1 MMIQGGERTRSG
13 GGSGGD
19 GSDEEEELE
28 VGKSRGVSKSSWKR
42 LFELV
47 RMESPGRNEIV
58 YRDGSSLGQS
68 SVSDASYIIHPD
80 CWRYT
85 LWLHFILLWAVYSS
99 FFTPLEFGFF
109 RGLPENLFLLDIAGQ
124 IAFLIDIAVHFFV
137 AYRDPHSYRLVC
149 SHKLIAIRYLKSRF
163 LIDFLGCLPWD
174 AIFKVSGRK
183 EAVRYMLWIR
193 LSRAKRVSE
202 FFERLEKD
210 IRIKYLFTRI
220 VKLLVVELYCTHTAA
235 CIFYYLA
242 TTMPPSQEGYT
253 WIGSLQMGD
262 YSYTSFREIDL
273 WKRYITS
280 LYFAIVTM
288 ATVGYG
294 EIHAVNVREMIFV
307 MIYVSFDMILGA
319 YLLGNM
325 TALIVKG
332 SKTEKFRD
340 RMTDL
345 IEYMN
350 RNKLGKGT
358 SNEIKRHLR
367 LQYDRSYTEAS
378 VLQEIPASIRTKISQ
393 KIYEPYI
400 KEVSLFRGC
409 SLGFIKQIAIRV
421 HEEFFLPGEVI
432 IEQGH
437 ETDQLYVVCHG
448 ELEEFGRGENDR
460 EEEFLKRLQTYSS
473 FGEVSFLCNTPQPY
487 SIRVREL
494 CRVLRLDKQSF
505 IEILDI
511 YFSDGRI
518 ILNNLLEGKDA
529 NLRNELLESDVTLSI
544 EKSESEL
551 AMRLNCAAFNGDYYR
566 LKRLIGAGAD
576 PNKADYD
583 RRSPLHIA
591 ASKGY
596 EDISLLLIEQGVD
609 VNILDKFGNTPLL
622 EAIKGGHDE
631 VAALLVQAGASLGI
645 DDAGGF
651 LFTTVAK
658 RDLNLLKRVLA
669 NGINPNAKNFDYR
682 TPLHIAASEGLHSI
696 ASLLVEAG
704 ASVFPK
710 DRWGNTPLDEARSGG
725 NKDLIKLLEAARASQ
740 IADDMQRMKCTVFP
754 FHPWDPKEKRRD
766 GVVLWVPQTIEELV
780 NAAMEELKSSGGY
793 ILSENGGKILDV
805 NMISHDQKLFLVS
818 E

>member
-1 MMIQGGERTRSG
+1 MQGRERARG
-13 GGSGGD
+13 GGHGGD
-19 GSDEEEELE
+19 HEQSEEEELE
-28 VGKSRGVSKSSWKR
+28 DQKLREESKPSWKR
-42 LFELV
+42 LFGLLR
-47 RMESPGRNEIV
+47 RMDSHSGSEIV
-58 YRDGSSLGQS
+58 FRDGNSLGHS
-68 SVSDASYIIHPD
+68 SPSHRYIIRPD
-80 CWRYT
+80 NWWYT
-85 LWLHFILLWAVYSS
+85 VWVHFILIWAVYSS

-124 IAFLIDIAVHFFV
+124 IAFLIDMVVHFFV
-137 AYRDPHSYRLVC
+137 AYRDTHSYRLVYC
-149 SHKLIAIRYLKSRF
+149 HKLIAIRYLKSRF
-163 LIDFLGCLPWD
+163 LVDFLGCLPWD
-174 AIFKVSGRK
+174 AIFKASGRK

-193 LSRAKRVSE
+193 LSRAKRVTE

-210 IRIKYLFTRI
+210 MRINYLFTRI

-235 CIFYYLA
+235 CIFYFLA
-242 TTMPPSQEGYT
+242 TTMPPSHEGYT

-262 YSYTSFREIDL
+262 YHYTHFREIDL
-273 WKRYITS
+273 WKRYVTS

-294 EIHAVNVREMIFV
+294 EIHAVNIREMIFV

-345 IEYMN
+345 IKYMN
-350 RNKLGKGT
+350 RNNLGKSL
-358 SNEIKRHLR
+358 SNEIKGHLR
-367 LQYDRSYTEAS
+367 LQYDRSYTEAA
-378 VLQEIPASIRTKISQ
+378 VLQEIPASIRTK
-393 KIYEPYI
+393 
-400 KEVSLFRGC
+400 
-409 SLGFIKQIAIRV
+409 AIRV

-437 ETDQLYVVCHG
+437 VADQLYVVCHG
-448 ELEEFGRGENDR
+448 ELEEVGRGEND
-460 EEEFLKRLQTYSS
+460 ETEEFLMRLQTYSS

-487 SIRVREL
+487 TIRVREL

-505 IEILDI
+505 TEILDI

-518 ILNNLLEGKDA
+518 ILNNLLEGKDD
-529 NLRNELLESDVTLSI
+529 NIRNELLESDVTLYI

-551 AMRLNCAAFNGDYYR
+551 AMRLNCAAFDGDYYR

-596 EDISLLLIEQGVD
+596 EDITVLLIEQRVD
-609 VNILDKFGNTPLL
+609 VNLSDKFGNTPLL
-622 EAIKGGHDE
+622 EAIKGGHDD
-631 VAALLVQAGASLGI
+631 VASLLVKAGASLTI

-651 LFTTVAK
+651 LCTTVAG

-669 NGINPNAKNFDYR
+669 NGINPNAKNFDHR
-682 TPLHIAASEGLHSI
+682 TPLHIAASEGLLSI
-696 ASLLVEAG
+696 ASLLLEAG

-710 DRWGNTPLDEARSGG
+710 DRWGNSPLDEARIGG
-725 NKDLIKLLEAARASQ
+725 NKDLIKLLEVARASQ
-740 IADDMQRMKCTVFP
+740 MSKFSDYPQLPRDDVQRRKCTVFP
-754 FHPWDPKEKRRD
+754 FHPWDPKEKRRE
-766 GVVLWVPQTIEELV
+766 GIVLWVPQTIEELV
-780 NAAMEELKSSGGY
+780 KAAMEQLKSSGGCL
-793 ILSENGGKILDV
+793 LSENGGKILDV
-805 NMISHDQKLFLVS
+805 NMISDDQKLFLVS

>member
-13 GGSGGD
+13 GGSGGN

-28 VGKSRGVSKSSWKR
+28 VGKSRGESKSSWKR

-47 RMESPGRNEIV
+47 RMESPGRNVIV

-193 LSRAKRVSE
+193 LSRARRVSE
-202 FFERLEKD
+202 FFDRLEKD

-262 YSYTSFREIDL
+262 YNYTSFREIDL

-319 YLLGNM
+319 YLLEIN
-325 TALIVKG
+325 
-332 SKTEKFRD
+332 
-340 RMTDL
+340 
-345 IEYMN
+345 
-350 RNKLGKGT
+350 LGRGT

-367 LQYDRSYTEAS
+367 LQYDRRYTEAS

-437 ETDQLYVVCHG
+437 VSDQLYVVCHG

-460 EEEFLKRLQTYSS
+460 EEEFLKRLQTHSS
-473 FGEVSFLCNTPQPY
+473 FGERSLTYIFLM
-487 SIRVREL
+487 
-494 CRVLRLDKQSF
+494 
-505 IEILDI
+505 
-511 YFSDGRI
+511 GRI

-596 EDISLLLIEQGVD
+596 EDISMLLIEQGVD
-609 VNILDKFGNTPLL
+609 VNISDKFGNTPLL

-631 VAALLVQAGASLGI
+631 VASLLVQAGASLGI

-651 LFTTVAK
+651 LFTTIAK

-696 ASLLVEAG
+696 AGLLVEAG

-710 DRWGNTPLDEARSGG
+710 DRWGNTPLDEARTGG
-725 NKDLIKLLEAARASQ
+725 NKDLIKLLEAARSSQ

-780 NAAMEELKSSGGY
+780 KAAMDELKSSGGY

-805 NMISHDQKLFLVS
+805 KMISHDQKLFLVN

>member
-1 MMIQGGERTRSG
+1 MMMIQGRGRTRG
-13 GGSGGD
+13 GVGNGGD

-28 VGKSRGVSKSSWKR
+28 VEKLRGESKPSWKR
-42 LFELV
+42 LFGLLI
-47 RMESPGRNEIV
+47 MESPIRDGIV
-58 YRDGSSLGQS
+58 FRDGSGLGQS
-68 SVSDASYIIHPD
+68 SVSDAYIIRPD
-80 CWRYT
+80 SWRYT
-85 LWLHFILLWAVYSS
+85 VWVHFILIWAVYSS

-124 IAFLIDIAVHFFV
+124 IAFLIDIVVHFFV
-137 AYRDPHSYRLVC
+137 AYRATHSYRLVC

-163 LIDFLGCLPWD
+163 LVDFLGCLPWD

-210 IRIKYLFTRI
+210 IRINYLFTRI

-262 YSYTSFREIDL
+262 YHYTHFREIDL

-307 MIYVSFDMILGA
+307 MVYVSFDMILGA

-345 IEYMN
+345 IKYMN
-350 RNKLGKGT
+350 RNNLGKGI

-378 VLQEIPASIRTKISQ
+378 VLQEIPVSIRTKISQ
-393 KIYEPYI
+393 KLYEPYI
-400 KEVSLFRGC
+400 KEVSLFKGC

-432 IEQGH
+432 IEQGQVA
-437 ETDQLYVVCHG
+437 DQLYVVCHG

-460 EEEFLKRLQTYSS
+460 AEESIKLLQTYSS
-473 FGEVSFLCNTPQPY
+473 FGEVSFLCNTGQPY
-487 SIRVREL
+487 TIRVREL

-505 IEILDI
+505 TEILEI

-529 NLRNELLESDVTLSI
+529 NLRNELLESDVTLYI

-551 AMRLNCAAFNGDYYR
+551 AMRLNCAAFDGDYCR
-566 LKRLIGAGAD
+566 LRQLIEAGAD

-583 RRSPLHIA
+583 RRSPLHVA
-591 ASKGY
+591 ASKGDV
-596 EDISLLLIEQGVD
+596 DISLLLIEHGVD
-609 VNILDKFGNTPLL
+609 VNISDKFGNTPLL
-622 EAIKGGHDE
+622 EAVKGGHDE
-631 VAALLVQAGASLGI
+631 VASLLVKAGASLAI

-651 LFTTVAK
+651 LCTIVVK

-682 TPLHIAASEGLHSI
+682 TPLHIAASEDLHSI
-696 ASLLVEAG
+696 ASLLLEAG

-710 DRWGNTPLDEARSGG
+710 DRWGNTPLDEARIGG
-725 NKDLIKLLEAARASQ
+725 NKDLIKLLEVARASQ
-740 IADDMQRMKCTVFP
+740 I
-754 FHPWDPKEKRRD
+754 
-766 GVVLWVPQTIEELV
+766 
-780 NAAMEELKSSGGY
+780 GGY
-793 ILSENGGKILDV
+793 LLSENGGKILDV
-805 NMISHDQKLFLVS
+805 NMISHDQKLFLVN

>member
-28 VGKSRGVSKSSWKR
+28 VGKSRGESKSSWKR
-42 LFELV
+42 LLELV
-47 RMESPGRNEIV
+47 RMESPGRNVIV

-163 LIDFLGCLPWD
+163 LIDFLGCLPLD

-193 LSRAKRVSE
+193 LSRVRRVSE
-202 FFERLEKD
+202 FFDRLEKD

-325 TALIVKG
+325 TALI
-332 SKTEKFRD
+332 
-340 RMTDL
+340 
-345 IEYMN
+345 I
-350 RNKLGKGT
+350 
-358 SNEIKRHLR
+358 
-367 LQYDRSYTEAS
+367 A
-378 VLQEIPASIRTKISQ
+378 Q

-437 ETDQLYVVCHG
+437 VSDQLYIVCHG

-460 EEEFLKRLQTYSS
+460 EEEFLMRLQTHSS

-518 ILNNLLEGKDA
+518 ILNNLLEV
-529 NLRNELLESDVTLSI
+529 NVTLSI

-609 VNILDKFGNTPLL
+609 VNISDKFGNTPLL

-631 VAALLVQAGASLGI
+631 VASILVQAGASLGI
-645 DDAGGF
+645 DDTGGF
-651 LFTTVAK
+651 LFTTIAK

-696 ASLLVEAG
+696 ASLLVESG

-710 DRWGNTPLDEARSGG
+710 DRWGNTPLDEARTGG

-780 NAAMEELKSSGGY
+780 KAAMEELKSSGGY

-805 NMISHDQKLFLVS
+805 KMISHDQKLFLVN